1 MSHPTRHSERLRA
14 AQVEVGRQG
23 ASLLAVGLSSAMKY
37 LTGFSDEPGER
48 LLLLLVPAEGD
59 ALFVVPQ
66 LYEAQTRKASG
77 RTDVVAWSDGDGA
90 AGALSEALGRLAPQ
104 GCVLVD
110 DGLWASSL
118 LPIQKALPQCQF
130 ASAGSVLAELR
141 MRKDS
146 DEVALLERAGACADA
161 AFAGILDAGFEGST
175 ELELA
180 AQLEEAMVEAGAEE
194 PAFKTL
200 VASGPNSALPH
211 YRAGDRRVCR
221 GDVVILDF
229 GCRVGGYC
237 SDISRTVV
245 CGQPSEEVRRVHA
258 AVKEAQRLAVAA
270 VRPGQRACDI
280 DRTAREYLASEDLG
294 RQFIHRTGHGVGL
307 DIHEHPY
314 IAEGNSLPL
323 REGMTFSIEPGVYF
337 PDRFGVR
344 IEDVVVVT
352 ESGARAMTAAT
363 HELRVV
369 R

>member
-1 MSHPTRHSERLRA
+1 
-14 AQVEVGRQG
+14 
-23 ASLLAVGLSSAMKY
+23 
-37 LTGFSDEPGER
+37 
-48 LLLLLVPAEGD
+48 
-59 ALFVVPQ
+59 
-66 LYEAQTRKASG
+66 
-77 RTDVVAWSDGDGA
+77 
-90 AGALSEALGRLAPQ
+90 
-104 GCVLVD
+104 
-110 DGLWASSL
+110 
-118 LPIQKALPQCQF
+118 
-130 ASAGSVLAELR
+130 
-141 MRKDS
+141 
-146 DEVALLERAGACADA
+146 
-161 AFAGILDAGFEGST
+161 
-175 ELELA
+175 
-180 AQLEEAMVEAGAEE
+180 
-194 PAFKTL
+194 
-200 VASGPNSALPH
+200 
-211 YRAGDRRVCR
+211 
-221 GDVVILDF
+221 
-229 GCRVGGYC
+229 VGGYC